1 MKPTDQI
8 DTGNAPTVRPLADQ
22 WSQHLQGWRQSNQS
36 QRAYC
41 RDHGLS
47 YDRFTYW
54 RRKLTPK
61 EKPVKGGAGSGFVP
75 VTGPSAGAISGL
87 TATLPNGVQLQGI
100 SLDNLDV
107 VKPLLGLS
115 S

>member
-1 MKPTDQI
+1 M
-8 DTGNAPTVRPLADQ
+8 
-22 WSQHLQGWRQSNQS
+22 
-36 QRAYC
+36 
-41 RDHGLS
+41 
-47 YDRFTYW
+47 
-54 RRKLTPK
+54 PK
-61 EKPVKGGAGSGFVP
+61 GQPVKGGAGSGFVP
-75 VTGPSAGAISGL
+75 VTGPAAGAISGL